1 MLSQPYHP
9 PAFFFL
15 SWCIRW
21 FLFLENL
28 ILWKSIIYIIGVR
41 SGGET
46 EKIKDL
52 TRSLYLEMTKF
63 IPWGWTCWPKG
74 FKGPCVSSC
83 LSSLESVA
91 WKHSTT
97 ISKEKIKTNLTWFFV
112 LMEAVEG
119 SRVLLPTWIL
129 AADNKTKWTV

>member
-9 PAFFFL
+9 PAFFFKL
-15 SWCIRW
+15 VHKMIFIFR
-21 FLFLENL
+21 
-28 ILWKSIIYIIGVR
+28 KSNSVKIYHIIGAR
-41 SGGET
+41 NGGET

-91 WKHSTT
+91 
-97 ISKEKIKTNLTWFFV
+97 
-112 LMEAVEG
+112 
-119 SRVLLPTWIL
+119 
-129 AADNKTKWTV
+129 